1 VVRLRWTAC
10 ATFANPFLTP
20 PALRSDDASNK
31 SRIRWTYELHQ
42 RFEAAVSA
50 LGGLEYATPKVCL
63 FLCLCHLALA
73 PAFHLRRIDTAR
85 SRCSGTL
92 QSVLQHMQVEGLTI
106 QHVKSH
112 LQKIRLQQQQQQAGG
127 GSHMHGAGAAPRVTA
142 PRSAA
147 HRGIGQQPRGGRPLE
162 EMDPV
167 TGALANQLLLQQEL
181 FEHLNA
187 QRQLQAALES
197 HAAQLNA
204 LVAAQAT
211 NRDPSNAAVAAA
223 AATAQAA
230 ATATACALSL
240 QHQQQMAAATGDG
253 GGMLHPRPLVMSPF
267 TSGRP
272 VGGGGIDPSGGLPP
286 LFPAGLGLSASPPT
300 LGGATHG
307 AWGFGADM

>member
-1 VVRLRWTAC
+1 
-10 ATFANPFLTP
+10 
-20 PALRSDDASNK
+20 
-31 SRIRWTYELHQ
+31 
-42 RFEAAVSA
+42 
-50 LGGLEYATPKVCL
+50 
-63 FLCLCHLALA
+63 
-73 PAFHLRRIDTAR
+73 
-85 SRCSGTL
+85 
-92 QSVLQHMQVEGLTI
+92 MQVEGLTI

-112 LQKIRLQQQQQQAGG
+112 LQKIRLQQQQQQQAGG
-127 GSHMHGAGAAPRVTA
+127 GGHMHGAGAAPRVTA

-147 HRGIGQQPRGGRPLE
+147 HRGIGKQPRGGRPLE

-204 LVAAQAT
+204 LVAAQQAT
-211 NRDPSNAAVAAA
+211 NMDPSNAAVAAA

-230 ATATACALSL
+230 AAANARALSL
-240 QHQQQMAAATGDG
+240 QHQQQMAAATGNG
-253 GGMLHPRPLVMSPF
+253 GGMLHPHPLLMSPRW
-267 TSGRP
+267 GGGHP

-286 LFPAGLGLSASPPT
+286 LFSAGTGLSASPPA

-307 AWGFGADM
+307 AWGSWGGRASGFGADI

>member
-1 VVRLRWTAC
+1 
-10 ATFANPFLTP
+10 
-20 PALRSDDASNK
+20 
-31 SRIRWTYELHQ
+31 
-42 RFEAAVSA
+42 
-50 LGGLEYATPKVCL
+50 
-63 FLCLCHLALA
+63 
-73 PAFHLRRIDTAR
+73 
-85 SRCSGTL
+85 
-92 QSVLQHMQVEGLTI
+92 MQVEGLTI

-112 LQKIRLQQQQQQAGG
+112 LQKIRLQQQQQQQTGG
-127 GSHMHGAGAAPRVTA
+127 GHMHGAGAAARVTA

-147 HRGIGQQPRGGRPLE
+147 HRGNGQQPRGGRPLEE

-204 LVAAQAT
+204 LVAAQQAT
-211 NRDPSNAAVAAA
+211 SRDPSNVAVAAA

-230 ATATACALSL
+230 AAATARALSL

-253 GGMLHPRPLVMSPF
+253 GGMLHPHPLVMSPF
-267 TSGRP
+267 GGGHT

-307 AWGFGADM
+307 AWGSWGGRASGFGADM